1 MVLEGLNLVVS
12 TGKLLAVLG
21 ASGCGKTTLLR
32 LIAGFER
39 PDAGTISIDG
49 TAVAAAGLHHPPER
63 RRIGY
68 LSQEGALFPHL
79 TVAGNIG
86 FGLKRPERN
95 KRIGELL
102 DAIGL
107 SPSYA
112 QRFPHQLSGGE
123 QQRVALAR
131 ALAPGPR
138 LVLLDEPF
146 AALDAALRQGI
157 RQIVMA
163 ALQRVGATAVLVTH
177 DQAEALSM
185 GDQVAVLRDGR
196 IAQIA
201 DPVSLYR
208 RPVDASLAQFVGEA
222 MLVPAVAANGLARC
236 VLGVLPI
243 AAGRRDGPVQVMIR
257 PEQVK
262 LVAPGTAGCIRA
274 QVTDVSYYG
283 HDAMVRLIVS
293 GQPEISLSARLFSQ
307 QVPQDADVGVAIDG
321 EIVAYPDLN

>member
-1 MVLEGLNLVVS
+1 
-12 TGKLLAVLG
+12 
-21 ASGCGKTTLLR
+21 SGCGKTTLLR

-39 PDAGTISIDG
+39 PDGGTISIDG
-49 TAVAAAGLHHPPER
+49 TIVAAAGLHYPPER

-68 LSQEGALFPHL
+68 LAQEGALFPHL

-107 SPSYA
+107 PPSYA

-131 ALAPGPR
+131 ALAPAPQ

-146 AALDAALRQGI
+146 AALDTTLRQGI

-163 ALQRVGATAVLVTH
+163 ALRRVGATAVLVTH

-196 IAQIA
+196 IAQLA
-201 DPVSLYR
+201 DPISLYR
-208 RPVDASLAQFVGEA
+208 QPVDASLAQFIGEA
-222 MLVPAVAANGLARC
+222 MLVPAVATNGLAQC
-236 VLGVLPI
+236 GLGLLPI
-243 AAGRRDGPVQVMIR
+243 ARGCRDGPVQVMIR

-262 LVAPGTAGCIRA
+262 LVAPGTAGSIRA
-274 QVTDVSYYG
+274 RVTDVDFYG

-293 GQPEISLSARLFSQ
+293 GPPEIALSARLFSQ
-307 QVPQDADVGVAIDG
+307 QVPQGADVGVAIEG